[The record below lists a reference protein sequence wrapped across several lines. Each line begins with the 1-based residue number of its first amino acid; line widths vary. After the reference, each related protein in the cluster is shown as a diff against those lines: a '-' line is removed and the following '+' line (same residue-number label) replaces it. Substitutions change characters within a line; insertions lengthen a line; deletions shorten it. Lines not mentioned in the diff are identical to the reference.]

1 MSETPPLTESASSSV
16 GRITLPRMATIV
28 AVAAVLYV
36 AQDVFL
42 PIAVAML
49 IAFAL
54 SPLVSGARRM
64 GLPMLT
70 SVLLATALA
79 FFVIGLFSLVV
90 FYQLADLAVKLP
102 SFQANII
109 SKLDAIQS
117 ASGEASLMSRLMEM
131 AASINS
137 EISGVLPGE
146 GAATAQPMPV
156 QVVQPSN
163 PLEILQSLVVP
174 LVSPIATTG
183 LVIVLVIFML
193 LERDRLRD
201 RFIRLVGTADL
212 HRTTQVLEEAGGR
225 VGSYLLMQLLV
236 NAIYALPIGI
246 GLWLIGV
253 PNAALWGLLTLVLR
267 FVPYIGSVL
276 AAAFPLFLAFAVSSD
291 WSAVLYTAALFAVV
305 ELITSNII
313 EPWLYGANTGVSS
326 LAIIVSA
333 IFWTFLWGPLGLVL
347 STPLTVCLVVL
358 GRHIPQFE
366 LFDILFGD
374 EPVLASHQR
383 FYQRLLS
390 GDRIEAAS
398 RAEELLE
405 DMTAA
410 EFHRDVALPALLMAQ
425 DDRDRGVLS
434 PGQESRLAGVGMAV
448 VSDIAALL
456 AEDSGEARAEPQL
469 RITCLGGRWPIDDV
483 SAAILAQSL
492 QEEGAEVRH
501 RSYMDL
507 TPGGLAALNLT
518 ETDCV
523 ILCFLDSTPTRAS
536 LLHIRRIKRL
546 REGLRLGIVIWQMP
560 KDLILEGAAGP
571 APVDPAKLAEARSLG
586 ADFVETSLERAVEA
600 ALQDV
605 PALPLPET
613 QPRKRA
619 SRPRSAA

>member
-1 MSETPPLTESASSSV
+1 MSETPSLIESASSSV

-42 PIAVAML
+42 PIAIAML

-79 FFVIGLFSLVV
+79 FSVIGLLSLIV

-146 GAATAQPMPV
+146 GTAAAQPMPV

-405 DMTAA
+405 DMSAA

-448 VSDIAALL
+448 VSDIGALM
-456 AEDSGEARAEPQL
+456 AEDAGEAQAAPQL
-469 RITCLGGRWPIDDV
+469 RITCFGGRWPIDDV

-492 QEEGAEVRH
+492 QEEGAEVLH

-507 TPGGLAALNLT
+507 TPGGLAALNLA

-546 REGLRLGIVIWQMP
+546 RAGLRLGIVIWQMP
-560 KDLILEGAAGP
+560 KDLILEGSAGP

-586 ADFVETSLERAVEA
+586 ADFVETSLEGAVEA

-605 PALPLPET
+605 PALPLPDA

-619 SRPRSAA
+619 RRPRSAA